1 MTAGDQQIVSEV
13 NRPRRRRP
21 AGTFAL
27 AALILAP
34 FVVAAA
40 AFVWWLRSP
49 PSPEFSYP
57 YGGRRV
63 SALRFSPDGS
73 LIAACE
79 HDDGLTLLQVAD
91 GQRLG
96 PTKFSTPIMQWNP
109 AGTVFAAAVR
119 NGTECVLWD
128 SKTWKVKKHL
138 RAPLPSGIKSLK
150 DRYSIGLAID
160 QDDSVYLATVE
171 FGDVEK
177 PPNYWGSPLL
187 SQQTLVW
194 WGDDPDIQR
203 PVSIGLSDEFDVSTA
218 SVGRDT
224 LVALAYWSHSVEI
237 FKVRYDQVGRR
248 TIEKQFELPT
258 TEATHIQLSADGRF
272 LAARNSARFL
282 VFRLTGQSK
291 PKLIF
296 TRDDDLDLR
305 MTVCT
310 RIVDMSSD
318 GHIAAFQGKERVV
331 VLHVPD
337 GRVLLEVP
345 NKTYALAISPDGRLL
360 AVPTRSQISFYRV
373 PTAG

>member
-128 SKTWKVKKHL
+128 SKTWEVKKHL
-138 RAPLPSGIKSLK
+138 RAPAALRNQIAQRSLLNRSG
-150 DRYSIGLAID
+150 DRSGRQRLSRD
-160 QDDSVYLATVE
+160 GRV
-171 FGDVEK
+171 
-177 PPNYWGSPLL
+177 WGCREAPELL
-187 SQQTLVW
+187 GIATLVST
-194 WGDDPDIQR
+194 D
-203 PVSIGLSDEFDVSTA
+203 VGL
-218 SVGRDT
+218 
-224 LVALAYWSHSVEI
+224 
-237 FKVRYDQVGRR
+237 VGRR
-248 TIEKQFELPT
+248 PRHPT
-258 TEATHIQLSADGRF
+258 SGVDRVKRRIRRLDSIGRTRHF
-272 LAARNSARFL
+272 SRPGLL
-282 VFRLTGQSK
+282 VAFRRDFQSPIRSGGPSNDRK
-291 PKLIF
+291 
-296 TRDDDLDLR
+296 
-305 MTVCT
+305 
-310 RIVDMSSD
+310 
-318 GHIAAFQGKERVV
+318 
-331 VLHVPD
+331 
-337 GRVLLEVP
+337 
-345 NKTYALAISPDGRLL
+345 
-360 AVPTRSQISFYRV
+360 AV
-373 PTAG
+373 